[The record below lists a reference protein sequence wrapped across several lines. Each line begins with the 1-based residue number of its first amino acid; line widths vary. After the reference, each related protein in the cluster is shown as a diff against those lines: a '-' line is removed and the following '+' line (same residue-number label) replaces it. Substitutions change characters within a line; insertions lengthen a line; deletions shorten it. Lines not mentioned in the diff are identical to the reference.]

1 MAETYCGKTCEGCY
15 WKAQLHC
22 AGCMDGPGRQY
33 GGDCELARCC
43 REKGHE
49 VCDTCLKKKT
59 CNTLIGRFAIPE
71 YRLKNRDAEQKQDN
85 AVFERAILLN
95 KWLWPLFWLFIPS
108 SIAGLFVSRNIA
120 GTIPHLY
127 MAGILIRIVC
137 SIFYGYF
144 LLRLTKADT
153 RYRTAGICVLIPV
166 AVDILEVI
174 FFGTEETPLWWLL
187 VSIPFAAL
195 SVYGTYNE
203 FNAHSAVLVG
213 VNGPLSEKWDKLR
226 SWFIGCYA
234 AMLGCSVLM
243 FIIPILSLI
252 VLFAAIATF
261 VIAIIKL
268 VYLYNT
274 ATTFKNCVIRHQKE
288 LLDRSY

>member
-1 MAETYCGKTCEGCY
+1 
-15 WKAQLHC
+15 
-22 AGCMDGPGRQY
+22 
-33 GGDCELARCC
+33 
-43 REKGHE
+43 
-49 VCDTCLKKKT
+49 
-59 CNTLIGRFAIPE
+59 
-71 YRLKNRDAEQKQDN
+71 
-85 AVFERAILLN
+85 
-95 KWLWPLFWLFIPS
+95 
-108 SIAGLFVSRNIA
+108 
-120 GTIPHLY
+120 

-174 FFGTEETPLWWLL
+174 FFGIEETPLWWLL

-213 VNGPLSEKWDKLR
+213 VNAPLSEKWDKLR